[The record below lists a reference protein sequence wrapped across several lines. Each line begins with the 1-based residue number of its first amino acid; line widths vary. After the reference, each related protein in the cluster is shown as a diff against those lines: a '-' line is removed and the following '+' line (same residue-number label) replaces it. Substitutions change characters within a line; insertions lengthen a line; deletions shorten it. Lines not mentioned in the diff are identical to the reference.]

1 MTKIF
6 GLADECA
13 EKLNE
18 DVTDPNSIFARL
30 NRIFDYMPLAAVI
43 EDRIL
48 CVHGGI
54 GQTIRGIEEIGQITR
69 PLEIIHDP
77 KMYEHKIPLDLL
89 WSDPVLNENE
99 QENQINKEHDIFG
112 HK

>member
-1 MTKIF
+1 MLRGNQEDKKMTKIF
-6 GLADECA
+6 GLGDECA
-13 EKLNE
+13 EKFYE
-18 DVTDPNSIFARL
+18 DISDPNSIFARL
-30 NRIFDYMPLAAVI
+30 NRIFDYMPLAVLV
-43 EDRIL
+43 EERIL

-54 GQTIRGIEEIGQITR
+54 GQQIRSVEEIDRITR

-99 QENQINKEHDIFG
+99 MEN
-112 HK
+112 